1 MEYRKLYT
9 KNRILGIELL
19 KALLC
24 LWVVII
30 HCWNSTNKI
39 VKYLRRGFHVPTFF
53 MISFY
58 FFYPILSERKRV
70 KIIFRFQRLII
81 PYIIW
86 PIVIFSLNNIL
97 MKNISFGQFKSKI
110 SFKELYLQLIF
121 GARFHWIFWYQFNL
135 IFLSLIFTIISY
147 IFKNNLLVI
156 LDFIAVM
163 SLYLNVSLL
172 LYNTLVN
179 FKKYIFTT
187 IGTLIELA
195 PLGVIG
201 CHYNSLNLLSKIQ
214 NISLYFRLI
223 LLVLIY
229 IFFKFD
235 IFIILPGF
243 RYSSILLNLLASS
256 ILFIFFNSF
265 TFRKN
270 SIISFFLSHIT
281 KFTGGI

>member
-1 MEYRKLYT
+1 
-9 KNRILGIELL
+9 
-19 KALLC
+19 
-24 LWVVII
+24 
-30 HCWNSTNKI
+30 
-39 VKYLRRGFHVPTFF
+39 
-53 MISFY
+53 
-58 FFYPILSERKRV
+58 
-70 KIIFRFQRLII
+70 
-81 PYIIW
+81 
-86 PIVIFSLNNIL
+86 

-147 IFKNNLLVI
+147 IFKNNFLVI
-156 LDFIAVM
+156 LDFIAIM

-172 LYNTLVN
+172 LYNILLI

-201 CHYNSLNLLSKIQ
+201 FHYNSLNLLSKTKDIP
-214 NISLYFRLI
+214 IYFRLI

-243 RYSSILLNLLASS
+243 RYSSVLLNLFAST
-256 ILFIFFNSF
+256 ILFIFFNSLLLEKIPLF
-265 TFRKN
+265 HY
-270 SIISFFLSHIT
+270 ILSHIT
-281 KFTGGI
+281 KFTGGIYYIHLVVRDYITKKIFFFDNKPYLSAVVIYIICYIICFIGNSYFKNSKLKYLFI